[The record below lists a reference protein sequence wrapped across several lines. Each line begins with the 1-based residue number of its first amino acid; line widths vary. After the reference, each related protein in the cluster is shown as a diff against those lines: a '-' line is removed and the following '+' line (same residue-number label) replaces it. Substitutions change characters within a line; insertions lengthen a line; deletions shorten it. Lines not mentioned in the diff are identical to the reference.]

1 MLDEPVSKKTGY
13 HVLQRKRSV
22 SAVCVDLDLGL
33 LFLQLDYKAYI
44 CQNHL
49 ESS

>member
-1 MLDEPVSKKTGY
+1 MLDEPVYKKTGY
-13 HVLQRKRSV
+13 HVLQRKKSV

-33 LFLQLDYKAYI
+33 LQLDYKAYI